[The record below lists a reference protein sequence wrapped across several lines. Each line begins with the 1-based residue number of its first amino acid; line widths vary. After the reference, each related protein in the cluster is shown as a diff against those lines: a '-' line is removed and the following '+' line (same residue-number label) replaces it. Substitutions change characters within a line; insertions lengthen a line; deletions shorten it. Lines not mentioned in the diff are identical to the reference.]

1 LVGPN
6 ASGKT
11 TFLDVIAF
19 LGDVLREGPQ
29 KAVEKRCR
37 SLKELVW
44 MGEGDAFELAVEMV
58 PPESVLNGKHRE
70 YRRCRYEVCVG
81 VSHHGGGVRLLGEN
95 FWLLKASS
103 EVQKPQQRSLF
114 PMEHEPAGPV
124 VRPSRKQTPPGWR
137 KVVSLREEGQAY
149 FRSETTDWNF
159 PLRPGW
165 ERAALSMVPDEAER
179 FPISTWARALLTRGV
194 QVLILN
200 SLLMRWPC
208 RPDMPDTFQPDGSNL
223 PLAVRRLREHQPDR
237 FRRWLRHI
245 QTILPDVQDIE
256 VKEREEDRYLYL
268 VVRSGEVR
276 IPSWLLSDGT
286 LRLLALT
293 LLAYLPSE
301 NAIYLIEEP
310 ENGIHPRAIE
320 GVFQSLSSVYE
331 GQVLLA
337 THSALLLGL
346 AKPEHILCFAR
357 TERQATDIVR
367 GDEHPA
373 LREWRD
379 VWVWSKDQAV
389 ASALD
394 LSLSDLE
401 DLLKDGKPSSPKE
414 TLERVLWE
422 RRIPRSSSLYE
433 DIASKV
439 DFTRCT
445 DPAFRLLWETLRRWF
460 GPKDTQFPQEVQC
473 PEP

>member
-1 LVGPN
+1 MIALVEAKRYKCLKYIRQPLERFHVLVGPN

-11 TFLDVIAF
+11 TFLDVVAF

-29 KAVEKRCR
+29 RAVEKRSR
-37 SLKELVW
+37 SLRELVW
-44 MGEGDAFELAVEMV
+44 MGEADAFELAVEMA
-58 PPESVLNGKHRE
+58 PPEALLKERNLE
-70 YRRCRYEVCVG
+70 YRRCRYEVRVG
-81 VSHHGGGVRLLGEN
+81 ISPQGGGVQLLGEN
-95 FWLLKASS
+95 FWLLKVSPA

-114 PMEHEPAGPV
+114 PTEREQVGEV
-124 VRPSRKQTPPGWR
+124 VRSSRKQTPPGWR

-159 PLRPGW
+159 PLRPGR

-179 FPISTWARALLTRGV
+179 FPVSTWARTVLTRGV
-194 QVLILN
+194 QVLTLN
-200 SLLMRWPC
+200 SLLMKWPC
-208 RPDMPDTFQPDGSNL
+208 RPDMPDTFQHDGSNL
-223 PLAVRRLREHQPDR
+223 PLAVRRLRERQPDR
-237 FRRWLRHI
+237 FRLWLRHI

-268 VVRSGEVR
+268 VVRSGEASV
-276 IPSWLLSDGT
+276 PSWLLSDGT

-320 GVFQSLSSVYE
+320 GVFQSLSSVYD

-337 THSALLLGL
+337 THSALLVGL

-357 TERQATDIVR
+357 TEQQATDIVR

-373 LREWRD
+373 LREWRGE
-379 VWVWSKDQAV
+379 VN
-389 ASALD
+389 
-394 LSLSDLE
+394 LSELYAA
-401 DLLKDGKPSSPKE
+401 G
-414 TLERVLWE
+414 VL
-422 RRIPRSSSLYE
+422 
-433 DIASKV
+433 
-439 DFTRCT
+439 
-445 DPAFRLLWETLRRWF
+445 
-460 GPKDTQFPQEVQC
+460 G
-473 PEP
+473 

>member
-1 LVGPN
+1 MIALIEAKGYKCLRYIRQPLERFHILVGPN

-29 KAVEKRCR
+29 KAVERRSR
-37 SLKELVW
+37 SLRELVW
-44 MGEGDAFELAVEMV
+44 MGEGDAFELAVEMI
-58 PPESVLNGKHRE
+58 PPESLLKERRLE
-70 YRRCRYEVCVG
+70 YRRCRYEIRVG
-81 VSHHGGGVRLLGEN
+81 VLPQGGGVRLLGEN

-103 EVQKPQQRSLF
+103 GNGPKSQQRSLF
-114 PMEHEPAGPV
+114 PMEREPADQV
-124 VRPSRKQTPPGWR
+124 VRPPRKQTPPGWR

-165 ERAALSMVPDEAER
+165 ERAALSMVPDETER
-179 FPISTWARALLTRGV
+179 FPISTWARTTLTRGV

-208 RPDMPDTFQPDGSNL
+208 RPDMPDTFLPDGSNL
-223 PLAVRRLREHQPDR
+223 PLAVRRLRERQPDR
-237 FRRWLRHI
+237 FRLWLRHI

-268 VVRSGEVR
+268 VVRSGEVSV
-276 IPSWLLSDGT
+276 PSWLLSDGT

-320 GVFQSLSSVYE
+320 GVFQSLSSVYD

-337 THSALLLGL
+337 THSALLVGL
-346 AKPEHILCFAR
+346 AEPAQILCFAR

-373 LREWRD
+373 LREWRGE
-379 VWVWSKDQAV
+379 VN
-389 ASALD
+389 
-394 LSLSDLE
+394 LSELYAA
-401 DLLKDGKPSSPKE
+401 G
-414 TLERVLWE
+414 VL
-422 RRIPRSSSLYE
+422 
-433 DIASKV
+433 
-439 DFTRCT
+439 
-445 DPAFRLLWETLRRWF
+445 
-460 GPKDTQFPQEVQC
+460 G
-473 PEP
+473 